1 MSLDSIQRR
10 LATAQDELVNLE
22 GVKTQAQGTV
32 TLVKNTL
39 LVKEKDL
46 AAARLDGSKEDIEV
60 AGDTMLYFQELLNY
74 KSKALVEA
82 EEDVRQA
89 EEKIN
94 ALKKQEAEA
103 LQKVEEEKPR
113 GRKVTVD
120 ASDGIPTLQLPPEGL
135 DPSSSLRIIKSLY

>member
-1 MSLDSIQRR
+1 MSLNQIQRR
-10 LATAQDELVNLE
+10 LAAARDDLVNLE
-22 GVKTQAQGTV
+22 GLKSQAEGTV
-32 TLVKNTL
+32 ALVKNTL

-46 AAARLDGSKEDIEV
+46 AAAKVDGSKEEIEV
-60 AGDTMLYFQELLNY
+60 AGDTMLYFQELLNS

-94 ALKKQEAEA
+94 SLKKQEAAA

-135 DPSSSLRIIKSLY
+135 EIHLHP